1 MLLKTLIFILVVWP
15 FLAGAGIYFLRAKML
30 RNLLVIASAG
40 MVANAAF
47 ALSAQG
53 GVSIGVE
60 SVFGVGLSG
69 LIMIADFA
77 LLGVMFFYGWK
88 HQHKPIMGM
97 VGAQALML
105 FVIEFFMIGGMDH
118 SYPAFI
124 SDSLASIMVLI
135 VSIVG
140 GIICIHAIPYMQEH
154 EDHLHLTTTRQPRFF
169 AVLVL
174 FLGAMNGLVLANDM
188 LTFYFFFE
196 VTTFCSFLLIGHD
209 DTEIAIKNSIKAL
222 WMNCLGGVAL
232 LLGIGM
238 CVSTVGTL
246 DMQQLIASGTW
257 AGKMIFPLALIAF
270 AGFTKAAQFP
280 FQSWLLGA
288 MVAPTP
294 TSALL
299 HSSTMVKA
307 GVYLILRFSPAFA
320 GTFLSLSIA
329 TVGAFT
335 FLAGAYLCIG
345 QSNGKKI
352 LAYSTVS
359 NLGLIIACAGI
370 NTPTAITAATMLI
383 IFHAVSKALLFL
395 CVGTIEQKIGS
406 RDVEDMRGLY
416 ASMPR
421 TTLIMVVGVVTMI
434 LPPFGMLLGKW
445 MAIEA
450 ASFNI
455 FIITMLSLGSALT
468 VLYWARWAGGLMGT
482 TENGCVPFEKQSILT
497 SAPLA
502 ILCGSAVVLSAVSP
516 LIYNA
521 LIAPALQDAPYDTIM
536 GVFTNS
542 GGAFVVY
549 PLFLLIA
556 GGMYMAIRNLRNS
569 CHGQDK
575 KIAPYMCGANTED
588 PSAYLGPMDMPVT
601 MTNSNY
607 YLEKYFGEGK
617 LTPWVN
623 YGAGLLLLM
632 VLGGAL

>member
-1 MLLKTLIFILVVWP
+1 MLKTLIFILVVWP

-53 GVSIGVE
+53 AVSIGVE
-60 SVFGVGLSG
+60 SFFGFGLNG

-97 VGAQALML
+97 VAVQAVML
-105 FVIEFFMIGGMDH
+105 FVIEFFMISGMDH
-118 SYPAFI
+118 SYPAFVNDNL
-124 SDSLASIMVLI
+124 SSIMVLI
-135 VSIVG
+135 ISLVG

-154 EDHLHLTTTRQPRFF
+154 ENHLHLETTRQPRFF
-169 AVLVL
+169 AILVL
-174 FLGAMNGLVLANDM
+174 FLGAMNGLVLANDF

-209 DTEIAIKNSIKAL
+209 GTEIAIKNSLKAL

-238 CVSTVGTL
+238 CVSVVGTL
-246 DMQQLIASGTW
+246 DIQALIASGTW
-257 AGKMIFPLALIAF
+257 AGKMIFPLALIVF

-307 GVYLILRFSPAFA
+307 GVYLVLRFAPAFA
-320 GTFLSLSIA
+320 GTFLSLA
-329 TVGAFT
+329 VAGVGAFT
-335 FLAGAYLCIG
+335 FLAGAYMCIG

-395 CVGTIEQKIGS
+395 CVGTVEQAIGS

-416 ASMPR
+416 ATLPR
-421 TTLIMVVGVVTMI
+421 TTLIMVIGVLTMI

-445 MAIEA
+445 MAIES
-450 ASFNI
+450 ASVNI
-455 FIITMLSLGSALT
+455 FIISMLALGSALT

-482 TENGCVPFEKQSILT
+482 TVNTHVPTEEQSILT

-502 ILCGSAVVLSAVSP
+502 ILCGSAVLLSAVSP
-516 LIYNA
+516 LIYNK
-521 LIAPALQDAPYDTIM
+521 LIAPAMQDAPYETIM

-542 GGAFVVY
+542 AGAFVVY

-556 GGMYMAIRNLRNS
+556 GGLYFAIRNLRNQS
-569 CHGQDK
+569 GGQDK
-575 KIAPYMCGANTED
+575 QLDPYMCGLNTED
-588 PSAYLGPMDMPVT
+588 PTQYIGPMDAPVQ
-601 MTNSNY
+601 MSNSNY
-607 YLEKYFGEGK
+607 YMEKYFGEAK

-623 YGAGLLLLM
+623 YVAGLLLLM